1 MESDDGIFKTEY
13 LIEEDLQSNLEGA
26 IDNDLDLSID
36 YKEERLTSNVSV
48 SIIELKSK
56 EKTKNENFSPMN
68 HTTKKVKIKKNLR
81 SMSPETLMQ
90 YKRLSNRY
98 RYAEAIPFKL
108 DKSALACELCNES
121 FSTHKF
127 LVSHMAIHYPNYICD
142 LCGKSFVLRIH
153 LIGHI
158 KTHDVE
164 KISCVICS
172 KLLKKSSMT
181 RHLKTHTGNNNSYAC
196 PHCTERFVSFNT
208 RVKHMEKMHNVDIYK
223 YHCKICSK
231 KFHLASSLSKHV
243 RRCHFQELNVTCE
256 ECGKGFFDKKS
267 LVEHMLKHTGERNH
281 RCTLCPKSYVRK
293 CSLREHLKSHV
304 NKIKK
309 FECL

>member
-1 MESDDGIFKTEY
+1 MFSVESEDGIFKTEY
-13 LIEEDLQSNLEGA
+13 LIEEDLQSNIDGA
-26 IDNDLDLSID
+26 IDTDLDLFVD
-36 YKEERLTSNVSV
+36 YKEENFTPDTTTTENVG
-48 SIIELKSK
+48 
-56 EKTKNENFSPMN
+56 KTKIKNFHSE
-68 HTTKKVKIKKNLR
+68 TTDKIKKTKR
-81 SMSPETLMQ
+81 SMSSERLLQ

-153 LIGHI
+153 LVGHI
-158 KTHDVE
+158 KTHDIE
-164 KISCVICS
+164 KISCTVCS

-196 PHCTERFVSFNT
+196 PHCTERFISFNT
-208 RVKHMEKMHNVDIYK
+208 RVKHMEKMHNVDIHR

-293 CSLREHLKSHV
+293 CSLREHLKTHID
-304 NKIKK
+304 KI
-309 FECL
+309 ENE